1 MFVTMNLDAWNKL
14 PADIQQIFNEVSAEW
29 IPKHGA
35 AWDQAD
41 VEGREFVASLGK
53 QTITL
58 DEAEQARWREKVA
71 PILNDY
77 VANMAQK
84 NLPGDKFLAELQAKL
99 AASANR

>member
-1 MFVTMNLDAWNKL
+1 MNDR
-14 PADIQQIFNEVSAEW
+14 EM
-29 IPKHGA
+29 IPKNNGA
-35 AWDQAD
+35 VPAY
-41 VEGREFVASLGK
+41 VAAGVLVMLVLAAILLVSGVYS
-53 QTITL
+53 L